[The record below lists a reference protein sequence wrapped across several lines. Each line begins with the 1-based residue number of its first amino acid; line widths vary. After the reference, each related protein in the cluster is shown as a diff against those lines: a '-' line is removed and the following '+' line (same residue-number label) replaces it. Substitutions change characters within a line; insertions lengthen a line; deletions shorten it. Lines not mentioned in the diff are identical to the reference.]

1 MECMKNIRTSR
12 SSLENSV
19 KSFYDEWICQYDNVL
34 RQYLLLELVSTFKKI
49 IALLPDNH

>member
-1 MECMKNIRTSR
+1 MQCMKNIRTSR

-19 KSFYDEWICQYDNVL
+19 KSFMMNGYDNMTTCF
-34 RQYLLLELVSTFKKI
+34 RQCLLLELVSTLTKI